1 MCITLTT
8 SSHDSLQKMCN
19 TCKATVICKFCM
31 FTNTANTCG
40 SEGLRKMPFS
50 CIYLACLSHFKPSDT
65 VFTHPIKSSLEPN
78 LNHLVKSASDV
89 NSYYP
94 TSNPFEHKEAGRLT
108 FLNVSSTSRV
118 TEI

>member
-1 MCITLTT
+1 
-8 SSHDSLQKMCN
+8 
-19 TCKATVICKFCM
+19 
-31 FTNTANTCG
+31 
-40 SEGLRKMPFS
+40 MPFS

-65 VFTHPIKSSLEPN
+65 VFIHPIKSSFEPN

-118 TEI
+118 IEI